1 MIPLCDYFSPV
12 VKSFRQVVSSS
23 LLTNWC
29 VYLWFVFLVHMDE
42 ILILEKEF
50 IIPLFYL
57 MAFYN
62 IKHSTSLYSRR
73 L

>member
-1 MIPLCDYFSPV
+1 MIPLCDYFTV
-12 VKSFRQVVSSS
+12 IVESFRQVISSS

-50 IIPLFYL
+50 IKVLFYV
-57 MAFYN
+57 MTFYDT
-62 IKHSTSLYSRR
+62 KHSTSLYSRR
-73 L
+73 F